1 MENSEIIRGV
11 VLSVKGTKSLILSED
26 NHYYVAF
33 DRVADYIGEKIS
45 VNKDK
50 TLFMPSYLYAVATMA
65 EDDLNNTLDK
75 IKENWFKHNK

>member
-33 DRVADYIGEKIS
+33 DRVADYIGVKIS